1 MGKKFVY
8 LFSEGNDHMRE
19 LLGGKG
25 ANLAEM
31 TLLGMPVPQGF
42 TITTEACTQYY
53 EDNETITWF
62 YDTDYEFLNGD
73 NVEQIIVSGK
83 RAKDTIVRLLM
94 AGVPKEKIFADRDEV
109 ESVRKYFKPKD
120 IESVYVLYDLYA
132 MKQKEEV
139 HQEVKKILED
149 TFGKKVE
156 E

>member
-1 MGKKFVY
+1 M
-8 LFSEGNDHMRE
+8 H
-19 LLGGKG
+19 
-25 ANLAEM
+25 
-31 TLLGMPVPQGF
+31 
-42 TITTEACTQYY
+42 

-94 AGVPKEKIFADRDEV
+94 AGVPKEKIFADRDEA